1 MRIAPDGRTKSPVAS
16 HQGHYCGI
24 KTNSFFAYSSSSGFA
39 ADPENQTSLRKRRIY
54 KVGVLHVLRPSVS
67 PSLYNVSKTRRNN
80 DAKAE
85 H

>member
-39 ADPENQTSLRKRRIY
+39 ADPEIKLRSANGALIRLACFMFF
-54 KVGVLHVLRPSVS
+54 GHLFHL
-67 PSLYNVSKTRRNN
+67 LYII
-80 DAKAE
+80 
-85 H
+85 